1 MSLNQNNTNKLKNS
15 FDKHTNLT
23 TCSSTDLFSHPMYYI
38 DNRVAMLGSSF
49 DPTALAKLQFGN
61 QRINNTGNLYPKKS
75 MPVKNVNLNYC
86 GQYILSDKIIKTDK
100 FGQYFKFG
108 KNKIYLQ

>member
-1 MSLNQNNTNKLKNS
+1 MSLNQNNNTGKLKNS
-15 FDKHTNLT
+15 FDKRTNLT
-23 TCSSTDLFSHPMYYI
+23 TCSSTDLSSHPMYYI
-38 DNRVAMLGSSF
+38 GNRVAMLGSSF

-61 QRINNTGNLYPKKS
+61 QRINTGNIYPKNS
-75 MPVKNVNLNYC
+75 MPVKNVNLNSC
-86 GQYILSDKIIKTDK
+86 GQYILSDKIIKIDK